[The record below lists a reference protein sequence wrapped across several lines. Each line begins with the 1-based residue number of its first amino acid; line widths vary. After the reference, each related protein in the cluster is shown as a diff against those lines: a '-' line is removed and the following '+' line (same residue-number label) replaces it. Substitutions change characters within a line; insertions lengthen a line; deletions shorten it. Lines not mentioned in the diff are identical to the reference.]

1 MSTRPQFSRI
11 LHFVG
16 MLAMSVTGTATI
28 AQEARPPLQT
38 KQQGPCTLSGH
49 GFTVAARQRSF
60 RQVPPRCRH
69 YGHVSASLNGDAIRS
84 SANGDQSAGRQ
95 ASRG

>member
-38 KQQGPCTLSGH
+38 KQQGEHEKVGGH
-49 GFTVAARQRSF
+49 AAF
-60 RQVPPRCRH
+60 
-69 YGHVSASLNGDAIRS
+69 RS
-84 SANGDQSAGRQ
+84 SLHL
-95 ASRG
+95 